1 MLFIP
6 SPKYLR
12 ELRKAAGL
20 SQAEL
25 ARRAGVSQSLIARIE
40 SGDVNPR
47 VSTLQRILKA
57 LEEYVEEELKAED
70 IMTSPVITV
79 KTSDPISKVADIMW
93 ENAISQVPVLDER
106 GNVVGMIH
114 EKSIVKAFLKHREK
128 AVNFQARDFMTV
140 PPPMIPPDTPLNAVF
155 ALISDA
161 CPAVLVMKN
170 DKVCGIITRSDV
182 LKYMVTRIKS
192 GEHRRREP
200 YTRSEA

>member
-93 ENAISQVPVLDER
+93 ENAISQV
-106 GNVVGMIH
+106 
-114 EKSIVKAFLKHREK
+114 
-128 AVNFQARDFMTV
+128 
-140 PPPMIPPDTPLNAVF
+140 
-155 ALISDA
+155 
-161 CPAVLVMKN
+161 
-170 DKVCGIITRSDV
+170 
-182 LKYMVTRIKS
+182 
-192 GEHRRREP
+192 
-200 YTRSEA
+200 